1 MYRVFTRLCTVCLH
15 VYVPCIYSLCT
26 VYLHVY
32 VPCIYTF
39 MYRVFTVYVPCVY
52 TFMYRVFTVNVPCI
66 YSLCTVYLHACQVR
80 LTYRRRLGSL
90 LLCLCD
96 VFRVLINSLVCC
108 YFTKICSESAS
119 SPRFPCYVLAGEGK
133 HGAQC
138 SGPSPAILPLLLARV
153 SLAEPARVLGSSD
166 PRVLGISDPR
176 VLGISDRRVLGSSN
190 PLLQQGHGGA
200 WVSSWTR
207 WYFWVSSWTCWCL
220 G

>member
-1 MYRVFTRLCTVCLH
+1 MYRVFTRLCTV
-15 VYVPCIYSLCT
+15 
-26 VYLHVY
+26 YLHVY
-32 VPCIYTF
+32 
-39 MYRVFTVYVPCVY
+39 
-52 TFMYRVFTVNVPCI
+52 VPCI

-96 VFRVLINSLVCC
+96 VFRVLITSLVCC

-176 VLGISDRRVLGSSN
+176 VLGSSN

-200 WVSSWTR
+200 WVSSWTC